1 LTRPKADSDPW
12 LTDPVSR
19 DRVIAKTVVSG
30 MREIIVLLR
39 GIRDGQADEIRALRR
54 DNAHLRTDL
63 IAAYR
68 ELAQV
73 KSSPNHVDPGYPPC
87 EKEGCPLPR
96 DHYEPHR
103 GSLRSMG

>member
-1 LTRPKADSDPW
+1 MTRPKADSDPW

-19 DRVIAKTVVSG
+19 DRVIAKTVVMG
-30 MREIIVLLR
+30 IREITVLLR
-39 GIRDGQADEIRALRR
+39 GIRDGQADEARALRR
-54 DNAHLRTDL
+54 DNARLRNDL

-73 KSSPNHVDPGYPPC
+73 RSGEHQDRPDFPPC

-96 DHYEPHR
+96 DHFEPHR